1 MAKRDIKAKRWER
14 RRRRKVW
21 NALLRAHR
29 RNAFVAGRIWGKA
42 TMQEIW
48 LREFCCVIQNPDI
61 NRRVTMALDAITGK
75 AGVGK

>member
-21 NALLRAHR
+21 NALRAQWR
-29 RNAFVAGRIWGKA
+29 QAFVAGRMWGKA
-42 TMQEIW
+42 TMQQIW
-48 LREFCCVIQNPDI
+48 LREFCCILENPEI
-61 NRRVTMALDAITGK
+61 NIRAAMALEAITGK